1 MSLVSFVHVQRDTYD
16 ALREAIESS
25 INLINFSFER
35 TVSKIVIK
43 PNMCY
48 YYHPSTGQVTDPWFV
63 GVLID
68 VLRKNFGEA
77 CKISVVESDASAMRC
92 KHAFG
97 ILGYE
102 KLAEEKRVELI
113 NLSEG
118 ESRIVEIESGDE
130 QFKFHVP
137 ELFYESDLVVNVP
150 KLKYMREVKVTC
162 ALKNMFGCNA
172 YAKKSEYHRA
182 LSEAIVGINKIV
194 RTGLVVFDG
203 LIVSGRCTKR
213 LGLVM
218 SSEDPVAADAAASS
232 LMGINP
238 KSVKHICLASHE
250 GVGKSAFTPIGD
262 FPFFKREF
270 PKKTLKDKFRHAAA
284 SAYLRTFQK
293 E

>member
-1 MSLVSFVHVQRDTYD
+1 MRNHASD
-16 ALREAIESS
+16 ALRDAIESS
-25 INLINFSFER
+25 MNLINFSFEK
-35 TVSKIVIK
+35 TVNKIVIK

-77 CKISVVESDASAMRC
+77 CKIFIAESDATAMKC
-92 KHAFG
+92 KHVFG
-97 ILGYE
+97 MLGYDELAKE
-102 KLAEEKRVELI
+102 KSVELI
-113 NLSEG
+113 NLSEA
-118 ESRIVEIESGDE
+118 ESRIVEIEAGNE

-150 KLKYMREVKVTC
+150 KLKYMSEVKVTC

-172 YAKKSEYHRA
+172 YANKSEYHKA
-182 LSEAIVGINKIV
+182 LNEAIVGINKLV
-194 RTGLVVFDG
+194 RTGLVVIDG

-218 SSEDPVAADAAASS
+218 SSEDPVAADAAASD

-238 KSVKHICLASHE
+238 KYVRQIVLASNE
-250 GVGKSAFTPIGD
+250 GVGKRYFTPVGD
-262 FPFFKREF
+262 FSFFKKEF
-270 PKKTLKDKFRHAAA
+270 PKRTSKDKFRSAVAA
-284 SAYLRTFQK
+284 AYLRAFQ
-293 E
+293 